1 MPAYPIRPFP
11 PRRSIVRLVAF
22 VSVLT
27 LVTSAHAVALKQ
39 IFDDINAFGNAA
51 GPSILQTQSQNIV
64 TGGSLFMRTPRR
76 TYQLASFTPPSIGA
90 GCGGID
96 LYTGGFSFI
105 NRDAFVAML
114 RNIGNNAIGYSFK
127 LAIQNLCPVCDNV
140 MQALQATSQFAN
152 NLNINSCEMA
162 QGLVQAVAPD
172 EWTKRS
178 AGNKA
183 KTWGTMTN
191 RFNDFT
197 DAWKKVYSSDTEM
210 RDTLNAATTA
220 APELKQLDPRGNVTW
235 RALKRIGSLT
245 DSERGQL
252 IALFGSV
259 IIPDNPQ
266 DAPRH
271 VPPLPIDLPTLIGAP
286 GATNQLLPTYRCTD
300 GTGEFECLSPV
311 ADTGAERTLLSLVQ
325 DKMRLVMNAVSS
337 RSAYSAA
344 ELTEIVQFLNVTDIP
359 VYKMIA
365 VATIANNTALAERML
380 AQYQELIAAEYAQAW
395 IRQAAE
401 DIRTALDL
409 QTASA
414 DNSQT
419 ALMAGIR
426 ESIKDVE
433 SRARQEIERA
443 RASTRSAYT
452 LVQEIQFYE
461 RTLAASL
468 PKNIRQ
474 SLAFQKG
481 LGG

>member
-1 MPAYPIRPFP
+1 MRP
-11 PRRSIVRLVAF
+11 SAIITA
-22 VSVLT
+22 T
-27 LVTSAHAVALKQ
+27 LVTVTVAGSAHGVSLAQ

-51 GPSILQTQSQNIV
+51 GPAILQTQSQNIV
-64 TGGSLFMRTPRR
+64 TGGSLFMRTPRK
-76 TYQLASFTPPSIGA
+76 TYPLVSFTPPSIGA

-140 MQALQATSQFAN
+140 MQALQATSQMAN

-178 AGNKA
+178 ATNKA
-183 KTWGTMTN
+183 KTWGAMTN

-197 DAWKKVYSSDTEM
+197 DAWRRVFSSDTEM
-210 RDTLNAATTA
+210 RDTLNAATTSTPA
-220 APELKQLDPRGNVTW
+220 LKQLDPRGNVTW
-235 RALKRIGSLT
+235 RALKRISSLT
-245 DSERGQL
+245 DAERGQL
-252 IALFGSV
+252 MALFGSV
-259 IIPDNPQ
+259 IIPENPQ
-266 DAPRH
+266 DAPRYL
-271 VPPLPIDLPTLIGAP
+271 PPLAIDLPTLIGAP
-286 GATNQLLPTYRCTD
+286 GATNQLLPIYRCSD
-300 GTGEFECLSPV
+300 GTGEFECLAPI
-311 ADTGAERTLLSLVQ
+311 ADTSAERTLLSLVQ
-325 DKMRLVMNAVSS
+325 DKMRLVMNAIAG

-344 ELTEIVQFLNVTDIP
+344 DLTQIIAFLNVTDLP
-359 VYKMIA
+359 VYRLIA
-365 VATIANNTALAERML
+365 VATMANNTTLTERLL

-395 IRQAAE
+395 IRQAA
-401 DIRTALDL
+401 DDLRTALDT

-414 DNSQT
+414 DNSQV
-419 ALMAGIR
+419 ALMTQIR
-426 ESIKDVE
+426 ESIKAVE
-433 SRARQEIERA
+433 GRARQEIERA
-443 RASTRSAYT
+443 RASTRSAYQ
-452 LVQEIQFYE
+452 LVQELQFYE
-461 RTLAASL
+461 RTLAQSL